1 MPDCQA
7 SYILAYLFELGT
19 TQGDSAITHS
29 EIRAWMDNTG
39 IELSSWEAQTIKRLS
54 ETYLH
59 SYHVAKSKKA
69 ATPWEGAPYYM
80 SAKWIT
86 AMQLKQS
93 IRRASEI

>member
-1 MPDCQA
+1 MPDCRA

-59 SYHVAKSKKA
+59 SYHESKSKKA
-69 ATPWEGAPYYM
+69 ATPWADAPYYM